1 MTEFLNLKIS
11 QKQIVCPKHGT
22 HKHYISSDIEG
33 YQGNWC
39 MLCWLES
46 LGPSLPIVELEESW
60 LSSFT
65 SSLAG
70 QVALLLH

>member
-22 HKHYISSDIEG
+22 HKHYISSDIRRLTKVIG
-33 YQGNWC
+33 V

-46 LGPSLPIVELEESW
+46 LGPSLPIVELEES
-60 LSSFT
+60 
-65 SSLAG
+65 
-70 QVALLLH
+70 